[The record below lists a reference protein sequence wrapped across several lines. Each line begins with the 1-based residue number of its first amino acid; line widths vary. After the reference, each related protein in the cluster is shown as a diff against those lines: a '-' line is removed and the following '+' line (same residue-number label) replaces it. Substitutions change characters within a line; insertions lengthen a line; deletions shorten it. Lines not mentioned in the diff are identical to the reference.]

1 MSTTVNKIYDLI
13 EEYAPKELAWEGDN
27 VGLLVGSMDTQ
38 VKGIIFAVDVT
49 LGTIDMAIKSDA
61 NLIISHHP
69 VIFSPLKEIT
79 DTTATGKIIYT
90 AIKNDINIICAHT
103 NLDAAQ
109 EGVSQTLAEVA
120 GLKNIYTPESS
131 NLMRVGE
138 LKENTATDEFI
149 NQLKN
154 ALAVDSVFISKDYPE
169 HIKNVA
175 VVSGR
180 GCSLLYE
187 AKQTGADVLLLGEIK
202 HENAVYA
209 DVMGLCVI
217 SCGHHETEVI
227 ILDRLKTYLQNRL
240 NTLQLSLGVYR
251 DAPMVNK

>member
-1 MSTTVNKIYDLI
+1 MSTTVKNIYDLI

-27 VGLLVGSMDTQ
+27 VGLLVGSMDAQ
-38 VKGIIFAVDVT
+38 VKGIVFAVDVN
-49 LGTIDMAIKSDA
+49 LGAINMAKEIGA
-61 NLIISHHP
+61 NVIISHHP
-69 VIFSPLKEIT
+69 VIFMPLKELT
-79 DTTATGKIIYT
+79 DKTPTGKVLQM
-90 AIKNDINIICAHT
+90 AIKNDINIISAHT
-103 NLDAAQ
+103 NLDAAD

-120 GLKNIYTPESS
+120 GLENIYTPESA

-138 LKENTATDEFI
+138 LKETASIDDFI
-149 NQLKN
+149 NGIKKALKIDKI
-154 ALAVDSVFISKDYPE
+154 AVSKDYPE
-169 HIKNVA
+169 NIKSVA

-187 AKQTGADVLLLGEIK
+187 AKQTGADVMLLGEIK

-227 ILDRLKTYLQNRL
+227 ILDRLKNHLQNRL
-240 NTLQLSLGVYR
+240 NKLQLPLGVYCES
-251 DAPMVNK
+251 PMVNK